1 MGYHTDFTGE
11 INISPPLSDEQI
23 TYINTFSS
31 TRRMAR
37 NESILASMPDPVR
50 DAVGLPVGQQGEFY
64 VGSTSDFGQ
73 TRDKSIID
81 FNLSPKSQPGLWCD
95 WVVSDDGKYLEWNG
109 SEKFYGYV
117 EWLEYMNKN
126 FFTPWKKDLNGEI
139 KWEGEDSSDKGVIVV
154 ENNNVKALEGDEYK
168 KYLQIKKDKKALEN
182 ELKVNISS
190 KTMQKNKQ
198 HKI

>member
-95 WVVSDDGKYLEWNG
+95 WEVSDDGKYLEWNG

-168 KYLQIKKDKKALEN
+168 KYLQIKKDKKALKN

>member
-1 MGYHTDFTGE
+1 MGYSTEFTGE
-11 INISPPLSDEQI
+11 IKISPPLSDEQI

-81 FNLSPKSQPGLWCD
+81 FNLPPKSQPGLWCD
-95 WVVSDDGKYLEWNG
+95 WEVSDDGKYLEWNG

-139 KWEGEDSSDKGVIVV
+139 KWEGDDSSDRGVIVV
-154 ENNNVKALEGDEYK
+154 INNNVKAFEEDEYK

-182 ELKVNISS
+182 ELKVNINS

>member
-95 WVVSDDGKYLEWNG
+95 WEVSDDGKYLEWNG